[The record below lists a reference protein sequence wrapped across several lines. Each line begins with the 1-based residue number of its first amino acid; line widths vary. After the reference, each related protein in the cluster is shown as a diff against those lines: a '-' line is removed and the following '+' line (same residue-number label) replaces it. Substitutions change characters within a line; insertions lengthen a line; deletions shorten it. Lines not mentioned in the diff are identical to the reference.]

1 MKGELE
7 ITLGN
12 AAMVRSMTRNEVISI
27 IKSALQRRSG
37 KPWSVTGG
45 RGTAYGWI
53 TIDAPPKRRTLH
65 SVLKPGALTT
75 WSGDYAAIDT
85 GQPGGS
91 MTTGD
96 RIELGKLLGLTG
108 AVHSQGVNIM
118 PSNDAYQEYID
129 RAEGRT
135 PTKIAEP
142 YWD

>member
-1 MKGELE
+1 M
-7 ITLGN
+7 T
-12 AAMVRSMTRNEVISI
+12 TRNETIRI

-53 TIDAPPKRRTLH
+53 TIDAPPKRRTAH
-65 SVLKPGALTT
+65 VILKEGALT
-75 WSGDYAAIDT
+75 DYPSDYMVVET
-85 GQPGGS
+85 GQPGGT
-91 MTTGD
+91 MTLKD
-96 RIELGKLLGLTG
+96 RLELATLLGLSG
-108 AVHSQGVNIM
+108 AVHDQGEKIM
-118 PSNDAYQEYID
+118 SSNDAYQEYID